1 MKRGLI
7 VVAVAI
13 AAAACG
19 RSAIPAD
26 RLARTQGAIQSAQT
40 MGAQQEPSAALHLR
54 LANENLA
61 LAKKLIADGENE
73 RASYVLMRAESDA
86 NLARSLVNEAHARAE
101 ADRAEREVQMIQSSM
116 PQGS

>member
-7 VVAVAI
+7 VVAVAV

-19 RSAIPAD
+19 HSAIPTD
-26 RLARTQGAIQSAQT
+26 RLGRAEGAVQSAQA
-40 MGAQQEPSAALHLR
+40 MGATQEPSAALHLR
-54 LANENLA
+54 LANENLT

-86 NLARSLVNEAHARAE
+86 NLARSLVNEARAKAE
-101 ADRAEREVQMIQSSM
+101 ADRAQREVQMIQSSM
-116 PQGS
+116 PRGS